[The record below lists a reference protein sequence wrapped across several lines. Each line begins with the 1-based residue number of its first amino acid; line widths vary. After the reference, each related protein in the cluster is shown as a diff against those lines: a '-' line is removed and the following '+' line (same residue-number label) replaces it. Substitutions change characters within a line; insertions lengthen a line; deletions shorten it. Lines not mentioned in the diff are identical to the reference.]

1 MPIDEDTFEKYQ
13 SARERALELG
23 LSVPEV
29 LDRAGILLTA
39 KRRHG
44 LEVGSMEDVFRR
56 LDRQNAAKLMSYYY
70 GRNEGTA
77 AEMFEA
83 ILQWL
88 QVVCVNK
95 AEGTLGD
102 L

>member
-1 MPIDEDTFEKYQ
+1 MPIDPDTYFKYEQ
-13 SARERALELG
+13 AHERAKELG
-23 LSVPEV
+23 LAASEV
-29 LDRAGILLTA
+29 LDRSGVLLTV
-39 KRRHG
+39 KRRHDI
-44 LEVGSMEDVFRR
+44 EVQTMEDVSRR
-56 LDRQNAAKLMSYYY
+56 LRRQSAAKLMSFYY

-83 ILQWL
+83 IQQWL
-88 QVVCVNK
+88 DLVCVNK